1 VVTVGEDD
9 TVEGLAAR
17 MAIHDRPVDRFRV
30 LNGLAPG
37 DRVKLGDE
45 VKIVTE

>member
-9 TVEGLAAR
+9 TVERLAAR
-17 MAIHDRPVDRFRV
+17 MAIHDRPVDRFRIM
-30 LNGLAPG
+30 NGLTAG
-37 DRVKLGDE
+37 DRVKPGDQ